1 MDIPDVERVVQF
13 AISASLSVLSQR
25 VGRAGHSGQHAL
37 GILLAEPSVFQTVKK
52 KKKLEEKK
60 KVKTQN
66 VTAATLDLKS

>member
-52 KKKLEEKK
+52 KK
-60 KVKTQN
+60 VKTQN